1 MTLGRKLWFLMAGVV
16 LLAVIPLIFVT
27 GTEFPGADGLAEEAI
42 FALRPG
48 FEPWASLPWEPPG
61 GETEGMLF
69 VLQAALGA
77 GFLGYYFGL
86 RRGEAGKK

>member
-1 MTLGRKLWFLMAGVV
+1 MTLGRKLLLLMAGVV

-61 GETEGMLF
+61 GETEAMLF

>member
-1 MTLGRKLWFLMAGVV
+1 MTLGRNLCFLMAGVV

-61 GETEGMLF
+61 GETESMLF